1 MKRSNRIIIESDCT
15 DLNPIQQV
23 LNETCI
29 EETPV
34 TLMESVNDT
43 GEMPAFTEQDLDI
56 TLEEEPVNYLNQYRE
71 VTKAEPLNLRSS
83 PALSSQWEPFM
94 MVTEIPADSLWM
106 TNQDSLQIVHDP
118 VLTVTTVPVKRQDT
132 RLKPGSIVQK
142 DRKISIDDIVPM
154 SGIEYDPTTG
164 PIIVKI
170 TEAYWKSDGNYRLV
184 NYCICPSHF
193 ELQLESLP

>member
-1 MKRSNRIIIESDCT
+1 MKRSNRIILESDSVPLT
-15 DLNPIQQV
+15 PIQQT

-34 TLMESVNDT
+34 TLTASVDDT
-43 GEMPAFTEQDLDI
+43 GEMPAFTEQELDI
-56 TLEEEPVNYLNQYRE
+56 AVEEEPINYLSQYRE
-71 VTKAEPLNLRSS
+71 ITKAEPLNLRTSS
-83 PALSSQWEPFM
+83 ALSTQWEPFM

-106 TNQDSLQIVHDP
+106 TNQDALQVVHDP
-118 VLTVTTVPVKRQDT
+118 ILSVTTVPVKRQDT
-132 RLKPGSIVQK
+132 RLKPGSVVQK

-170 TEAYWKSDGNYRLV
+170 TEEYWQADGNYRLI